1 MPNPHPEDPTRAR
14 QARRDLVFD
23 SPVRIQLHMKKLTWA
38 FSGLLLLVGLPIL
51 VVLEAMLFGGA
62 QVHPG
67 DLTPVNT
74 SMIAIPLVWLGALIA
89 CLVEA
94 KRRRRERLMWFY
106 RLSPFAAIGVHLL
119 VTALTMDSIHSRP
132 RRARDEAIAKYTA
145 AIHRPPP
152 WRRTMLVAA
161 RC

>member
-1 MPNPHPEDPTRAR
+1 
-14 QARRDLVFD
+14 
-23 SPVRIQLHMKKLTWA
+23 MKKLTWA